1 MVTLLLQSRDGI
13 IFGIK
18 TLGIITVDINFKV
31 TLGGRGFIATLPLFK
46 LYGGLS
52 SDDDSY

>member
-1 MVTLLLQSRDGI
+1 MIKSVADGI